1 MDNAHLI
8 LRMGSIGA
16 MVAILALIGIALMS
30 ELFGFVYLSEE
41 ILAQKI
47 ELPLTD
53 LSRYTVVFQVY
64 MVIDT
69 VFVIGEMI
77 AWMGIAALVQT
88 RAHSLGRVV
97 LVLGLLGA
105 SLDFV
110 QNAIDWSL
118 IRGQH
123 LSVLPQ
129 PSWFVVWTIV
139 SQFSYLLTYTA
150 AVMAALGLWG
160 KKPLDR
166 VLGVIGGPLIVFAVV
181 GLYVPDW
188 YVLAFLWF
196 LAFFLCAGILLWRRA
211 AEWPAGAWHRQE
223 ASHG

>member
-1 MDNAHLI
+1 MNNTHLI
-8 LRMGSIGA
+8 LRIGSIGA

-30 ELFGFVYLSEE
+30 ELFDFIYLSEE

-53 LSRYTVVFQVY
+53 LSRY
-64 MVIDT
+64 T

-97 LVLGLLGA
+97 LVLGLLSA

-123 LSVLPQ
+123 LGTLPQ
-129 PSWFVVWTIV
+129 PNWFIVWMIV

-150 AVMAALGLWG
+150 AVMAALGLWS

-166 VLGVIGGPLIVFAVV
+166 ILGIVGGPLTVFAVV
-181 GLYVPDW
+181 GLYVPAW
-188 YVLAFLWF
+188 YTLAFLWF
-196 LAFFLCAGILLWRRA
+196 FAFFLCAGILLWRRA
-211 AEWPAGAWHRQE
+211 VEWPAGAGHRKE

>member
-1 MDNAHLI
+1 MNNTHLI
-8 LRMGSIGA
+8 LRISSIGA
-16 MVAILALIGIALMS
+16 MVAILALIGMALMS

-41 ILAQKI
+41 ILAKKI

-53 LSRYTVVFQVY
+53 LSRYTVSFQVY
-64 MVIDT
+64 MVVDT

-97 LVLGLLGA
+97 LVIGLLGA

-110 QNAIDWSL
+110 QNAVEWTL

-123 LSVLPQ
+123 LGISPQ
-129 PSWFVVWTIV
+129 PSWFIVWTII
-139 SQFSYLLTYTA
+139 SQLSYLLTYTA
-150 AVMAALGLWG
+150 AVMTALGLWS
-160 KKPLDR
+160 KQLLDR
-166 VLGVIGGPLIVFAVV
+166 VLGVIGGPLIVLAVV

-188 YVLAFLWF
+188 YTLAFLWF
-196 LAFFLCAGILLWRRA
+196 FVFFLCAGILLWRRA
-211 AEWPAGAWHRQE
+211 AEWPAGALPGQE

>member
-1 MDNAHLI
+1 MDNTHLI

-16 MVAILALIGIALMS
+16 MVAALALIGIVLLAG
-30 ELFGFVYLSEE
+30 LFDFVYLSEE
-41 ILAQKI
+41 ILAKKI
-47 ELPLTD
+47 ELPLVD
-53 LSRYTVVFQVY
+53 LSRYTVIFQVY
-64 MVIDT
+64 MVTDT

-77 AWMGIAALVQT
+77 AWMGIVALVQT

-129 PSWFVVWTIV
+129 PSWFVVWMIV

-150 AVMAALGLWG
+150 AVLAALGLWS
-160 KKPLDR
+160 KQPLDR
-166 VLGVIGGPLIVFAVV
+166 VLGVIGGPLTVLAVV

-188 YVLAFLWF
+188 YALAFLWF
-196 LAFFLCAGILLWRRA
+196 FAFFLCTGILLWRRA
-211 AEWPAGAWHRQE
+211 AEWPASERHRQE

>member
-1 MDNAHLI
+1 MHNTHLI
-8 LRMGSIGA
+8 LRIGSIGA

-41 ILAQKI
+41 ILAQNI
-47 ELPLTD
+47 ELPLTG
-53 LSRYTVVFQVY
+53 LARYTVIFQVY
-64 MVIDT
+64 MVTDT

-88 RAHSLGRVV
+88 RARSLGRVV
-97 LVLGLLGA
+97 RILGLLGA

-123 LSVLPQ
+123 LGTLPQ

-150 AVMAALGLWG
+150 AAMAALGLWG

-188 YVLAFLWF
+188 YAMTFLWF
-196 LAFFLCAGILLWRRA
+196 FCFFLCAGILLWRRA
-211 AEWPAGAWHRQE
+211 VEWPAGARHTQE